1 MLAVTAMELIGRFFA
16 QKLRHPPPDVAA
28 KIAADPTGNERKIWV
43 MQVIMARTLMISTI
57 IHRAK
62 VG

>member
-1 MLAVTAMELIGRFFA
+1 MLVATATELIGRLSA